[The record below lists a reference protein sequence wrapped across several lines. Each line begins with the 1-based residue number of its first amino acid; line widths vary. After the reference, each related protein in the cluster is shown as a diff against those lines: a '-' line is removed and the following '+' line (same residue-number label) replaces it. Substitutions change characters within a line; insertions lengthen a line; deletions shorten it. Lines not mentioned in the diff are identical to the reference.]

1 MSLLTLSDLSL
12 NFGGVRAL
20 ANMNL
25 LVEPGSLHGLVGPN
39 GAGKTTAMNVI
50 CGLFLPTTG
59 TMTFADRRFHPVPH
73 RLAGAG
79 LGRTFQAA
87 AMIESLDALEN
98 VLLGAYSSTKSGIV
112 PSALRLPGAARE
124 ERAARDRAAAALDEV
139 GFAAPK
145 HARTAHLS
153 TWQRRQIEIA
163 RALMSA
169 PRLLLLDEP
178 AAGLTAA
185 EVGLFKAVMRR
196 LRERGQGRT
205 SILLIEHNVP
215 LVFEL
220 CDTVTAMAAGTD
232 IAHGT
237 PAEVRSHAE
246 VIRSYLGGGAT
257 PAAAGAAVRPVA
269 DSPVVLQLD
278 RVSAGY
284 GPVTV
289 LHDMSL
295 TVRAGETV
303 ALFGPNGAG
312 KTTLLNTI
320 IGERRPTSG
329 AVVWQGRRTNGL
341 PVQSV
346 VRLGIG
352 IVPQGRAVMER
363 QSVEDNLLIS
373 SMGLRLSKQQLRER
387 LDEIFAQ
394 FPSLAQRRRLHGAS
408 LSGGE
413 RQMLAIAKVLVRR
426 PQLLLLDEP
435 SIGLAPAIVAE
446 VQRIVTDLAAR
457 GMTVIIG
464 EQAVDWVIPVAT
476 RAYAIAAGRIVAE
489 GPPHALADAEALA
502 AQYLGTDPHLGTEP
516 DLGTDP
522 DRQAVA

>member
-1 MSLLTLSDLSL
+1 MPLLVLSNVSL

-20 ANMNL
+20 AKFNL
-25 LVEPGSLHGLVGPN
+25 QVEPGSLHGLVGPN

-50 CGLFLPTTG
+50 CGLFRPSAG
-59 TMTFADRRFHPVPH
+59 TMTFRDRPFHPISHHLP
-73 RLAGAG
+73 REG

-87 AMIESLDALEN
+87 AMIESLGALEN
-98 VLLGAYSSTKSGIV
+98 VMLGTYSATRAGIV
-112 PSALRLPGAARE
+112 PCGLRLPWAVRE
-124 ERAARDRAAAALDEV
+124 ERAARERAEAALEEV
-139 GFAAPK
+139 GFAARL
-145 HARTAHLS
+145 HARPASLS

-163 RALMSA
+163 RALMSE
-169 PRLLLLDEP
+169 PLLLLLDEP
-178 AAGLTAA
+178 AAGLTAG
-185 EVGLFKAVMRR
+185 EVEAFKAAMRR

-215 LVFEL
+215 LVFGL
-220 CDTVTAMAAGTD
+220 CDAVTAMAVGTD

-237 PAEVRSHAE
+237 PEEVRSHAD
-246 VIRSYLGGGAT
+246 VIRSYLGGGAAAHAV
-257 PAAAGAAVRPVA
+257 PAAAPKPAA
-269 DSPVVLQLD
+269 DSPLVLQLD
-278 RVSAGY
+278 HVSAGY
-284 GPVTV
+284 GPVIV
-289 LHDMSL
+289 LHDISL
-295 TVRAGETV
+295 SVRAGETV

-320 IGERRPTSG
+320 IGERRPQSG
-329 AVVWQGRRTNGL
+329 AVMWQGRRINGL

-373 SMGLRLSKQQLRER
+373 TMGLRLNKQLLRER

-394 FPSLAQRRRLHGAS
+394 FPSLSHRRKSYGAS

-426 PQLLLLDEP
+426 PLLLLLDEP

-446 VQRIVTDLAAR
+446 VQRIVTDLAAK

-464 EQAVDWVIPVAT
+464 EQAVAWVIPVTT
-476 RAYAIAAGRIVAE
+476 RAYAITAGRIVAE
-489 GPPHALADAEALA
+489 GPPDALSDADALA
-502 AQYLGTDPHLGTEP
+502 AQYLGAEP
-516 DLGTDP
+516 IRRALT
-522 DRQAVA
+522 